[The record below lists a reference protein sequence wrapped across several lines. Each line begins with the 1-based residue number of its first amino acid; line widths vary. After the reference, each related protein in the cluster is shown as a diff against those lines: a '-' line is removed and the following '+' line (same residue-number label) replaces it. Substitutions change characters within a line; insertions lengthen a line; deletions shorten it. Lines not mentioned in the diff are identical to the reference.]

1 MEEYK
6 CCVCENNYNEQEL
19 ARNDE
24 NEGIVCESCLTK
36 WLIDTE
42 TSIEIWEWKEK
53 LKQQLNN

>member
-6 CCVCENNYNEQEL
+6 CYVCENNYNEQEL

-42 TSIEIWEWKEK
+42 TSIEISEWKE
-53 LKQQLNN
+53 QLNN

>member
-1 MEEYK
+1 MEKFECY
-6 CCVCENNYNEQEL
+6 VCEDYYYEQEL

-53 LKQQLNN
+53 LQQLNN

>member
-1 MEEYK
+1 MEKFECY
-6 CCVCENNYNEQEL
+6 VCEDYYCEQEI

-42 TSIEIWEWKEK
+42 SSIEIWEWK
-53 LKQQLNN
+53 QQLNN